1 MQNGLANRK
10 TQRLTQEVLD
20 RLLLALGRDR
30 DEAAVRYE
38 RLRERLVF
46 FFARRQFILAESLA
60 DEALDRLANRL
71 SSGERIEAPESY
83 AYGIARLVAQEE
95 ARRSIREAE
104 ANRHYAR
111 NISSVLD
118 TQDEGEI
125 QEAMEACLGRH
136 SEEDRKLLTEY
147 YTSRGRA
154 LIDHR
159 RRMAEA
165 LGMTPNAFRKRVFRL
180 RRTLESCMRA
190 RLSQENGTR

>member
-10 TQRLTQEVLD
+10 TGRLTRETLD
-20 RLLLALGRDR
+20 RLLLALGNDR
-30 DEAAVRYE
+30 EEAAVRYE
-38 RLRERLVF
+38 RLRQRLVF
-46 FFARRQFILAESLA
+46 FFARREFIVADSLA
-60 DEALDRLANRL
+60 DEVLDRLAVRL
-71 SSGERIEAPESY
+71 TNGEPIEVPESY

-95 ARRSIREAE
+95 ARRSIREVE

-111 NISSVLD
+111 NISSVSD

-125 QEAMEACLGRH
+125 QEAMEVCLSRH
-136 SEEDRKLLTEY
+136 SEEDRKLLIEY

-159 RRMAEA
+159 RQLAES

-180 RRTLESCMRA
+180 RRAIEECTRA
-190 RLSQENGTR
+190 RLSNKNGAR

>member
-10 TQRLTQEVLD
+10 TERLTREGLD

-60 DEALDRLANRL
+60 DEVVDRLAGKL
-71 SSGERIEAPESY
+71 GAGERIEVPESY

-95 ARRSIREAE
+95 TRRCIREAE
-104 ANRHYAR
+104 ANRHYTR
-111 NISSVLD
+111 NISTLFD
-118 TQDEGEI
+118 TQNEREI
-125 QEAMEACLGRH
+125 QTAMEACLGRH
-136 SEEDRKLLTEY
+136 SEEDRKLLMEY
-147 YTSRGRA
+147 YISRGRA

-159 RRMAEA
+159 RQMAEA

-180 RRTLESCMRA
+180 RRAIETCVRA
-190 RLSQENGTR
+190 RLLQDNGT

>member
-1 MQNGLANRK
+1 M
-10 TQRLTQEVLD
+10 TQEVLD

-125 QEAMEACLGRH
+125 HEAMEACLGRH